1 MSESNENENENENE
15 RSKQQR
21 LLVRESEEQDEQQQE
36 QRAIYMSN
44 ECRKRL
50 IESMKKINSKIII
63 SKTKTKSGSSSGGG
77 VALLLSGGI
86 DSCSILEAA
95 SIIGMKFDLLIT
107 VVIKTDEVADEDK
120 EDDKDDDDDD
130 DDKDQKDDDY
140 YSCYGPDLE
149 YAIHAALQYQQHNKE
164 VFVRHSIIK
173 LTRNEL
179 INQYIESTVKTL
191 AVWGTMDTRN
201 SLVISAAM
209 KEASKKGITDVVV
222 GDGSDELFGGYEFM
236 FGTPEK
242 EIEWKNK
249 RNSMIN
255 QWTFVTT
262 KLGNNLYGLNIHEP
276 YMDKELFVNWAL
288 KNVERYDCILDS
300 EDSNDDDDDD
310 ADEASTANNSRRKM
324 KKIQSIYNGPYIN
337 ETCGKVLLREAFPNS
352 IAAWRRMDFID
363 RGSGAISINEDYFT
377 KEHHI
382 TDDEYEIEKEK
393 LQLENGIKITCKEHL
408 YNIRIYKKVFGSI
421 NQHPTKKH
429 YPINDPRGCIGCCFE
444 IKNAMFCHVCDI
456 YPAQHTIATATAA
469 ATAAIAD
476 ADAEMKIIRINILYS
491 PPPDVGPGDGDDAS
505 QSYALRASEFF
516 LNLNKQNKQNNNE
529 NDTTNTIYNTSV
541 GPLAVNDR
549 DDGLPWCINN
559 DDNNDNGKASSSD
572 DTTATTTTNI
582 TLFLISCTADG
593 SVNRLVR
600 KITRKLKN
608 LSTASTNTNTN
619 TNTTMNFGI
628 AAVGL
633 LGHARCDN
641 SSKQMADT
649 IFGSN
654 GRKFDKALQQSS
666 ITVVGEDVV
675 SVSTRLETQVEL
687 YGPEQDFDPWLE
699 GLLQQ
704 FIIY

>member
-1 MSESNENENENENE
+1 
-15 RSKQQR
+15 
-21 LLVRESEEQDEQQQE
+21 
-36 QRAIYMSN
+36 
-44 ECRKRL
+44 
-50 IESMKKINSKIII
+50 
-63 SKTKTKSGSSSGGG
+63 
-77 VALLLSGGI
+77 
-86 DSCSILEAA
+86 
-95 SIIGMKFDLLIT
+95 
-107 VVIKTDEVADEDK
+107 
-120 EDDKDDDDDD
+120 
-130 DDKDQKDDDY
+130 
-140 YSCYGPDLE
+140 
-149 YAIHAALQYQQHNKE
+149 
-164 VFVRHSIIK
+164 
-173 LTRNEL
+173 
-179 INQYIESTVKTL
+179 
-191 AVWGTMDTRN
+191 
-201 SLVISAAM
+201 
-209 KEASKKGITDVVV
+209 
-222 GDGSDELFGGYEFM
+222 
-236 FGTPEK
+236 
-242 EIEWKNK
+242 
-249 RNSMIN
+249 
-255 QWTFVTT
+255 
-262 KLGNNLYGLNIHEP
+262 
-276 YMDKELFVNWAL
+276 
-288 KNVERYDCILDS
+288 
-300 EDSNDDDDDD
+300 
-310 ADEASTANNSRRKM
+310 M

-456 YPAQHTIATATAA
+456 YPAQHTIDTATAT

-476 ADAEMKIIRINILYS
+476 ADADADTTTTTSPATATASPATATASIATTDATASEMKIIRINILYS

-619 TNTTMNFGI
+619 TSTMNFGI